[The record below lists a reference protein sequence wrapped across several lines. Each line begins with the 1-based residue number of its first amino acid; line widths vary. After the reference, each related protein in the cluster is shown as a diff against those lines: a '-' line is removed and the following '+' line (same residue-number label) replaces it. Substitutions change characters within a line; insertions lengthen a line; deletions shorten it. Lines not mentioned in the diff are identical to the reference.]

1 LNNLGAVFVA
11 RGEFTRAK
19 QRYVDNLEIL
29 RQLDDRD
36 RVAAW
41 LTNVGEVTV
50 AGPVT
55 SLGSGNGGAR
65 TPQAVPQLRG
75 TTWCAAAES
84 VPSQRCSVTRS
95 PMGPWPSL
103 AYRFSVQ
110 VVAGLVPSHRCTGW
124 SY

>member
-19 QRYVDNLEIL
+19 QRYIDSLEIL

-50 AGPVT
+50 ASGDIARGRGAAGRGAEVVPRARRTGP
-55 SLGSGNGGAR
+55 AR
-65 TPQAVPQLRG
+65 V
-75 TTWCAAAES
+75 
-84 VPSQRCSVTRS
+84 
-95 PMGPWPSL
+95 
-103 AYRFSVQ
+103 
-110 VVAGLVPSHRCTGW
+110 
-124 SY
+124 